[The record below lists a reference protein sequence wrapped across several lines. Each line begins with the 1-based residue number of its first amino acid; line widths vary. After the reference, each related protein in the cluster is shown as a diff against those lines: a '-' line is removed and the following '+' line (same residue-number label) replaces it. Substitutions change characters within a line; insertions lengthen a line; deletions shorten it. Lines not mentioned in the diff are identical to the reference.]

1 MHPDHPAR
9 QLIGRSRVH
18 AEWRPLLLQ
27 ALEAVDPDYLQEL
40 IDDPD
45 WLPGPEQVFA
55 AFRRDR
61 RNCRYL
67 LFGESPYPRPESANG
82 IAFQDASVSGLWS
95 ENGLS
100 KAVNRATSL
109 RNLIKTAL
117 LAEGHLQA
125 DAEGR
130 ITQQAIARLDK
141 SRLVGSLDAFF
152 AALEARGVLAFN
164 ALPVL
169 HAGRGKTREARRW
182 HGFLERLLQ
191 GLRQEGITLVL
202 WGRIAEDILAL
213 PGARHFRVLQSE
225 HPYNVSFIHNPVMRR
240 LFADWRLL
248 GSPPQGTG
256 G

>member
-1 MHPDHPAR
+1 MHPEHPANR
-9 QLIGRSRVH
+9 LIGQSRVH
-18 AEWRPLLLQ
+18 DEWRPLLLQ
-27 ALEAVDPDYLQEL
+27 ALETVDHGYLQEL

-45 WLPGPEQVFA
+45 WLPGPDRLFA

-82 IAFQDASVSGLWS
+82 IAFQDAAVGDLWS
-95 ENGLS
+95 GNGLS

-117 LAEGHLQA
+117 VAEGHLQT
-125 DAEGR
+125 DDDGR

-141 SRLVGSLDAFF
+141 SRLIGNLDAFF
-152 AALEARGVLAFN
+152 TALEARGVLAFN

-169 HAGRGKTREARRW
+169 RTGRNKTREARHW

-191 GLRQEGITLVL
+191 GLRRDGITLVL

-213 PGARHFRVLQSE
+213 PGAAHFRVLQSE

-248 GSPPQGTG
+248 GSPRQGTG
-256 G
+256 E